1 MTVKI
6 LFVLPTL
13 RMGGAEKVMI
23 SLFNNIDKGFL
34 EPSIVAFSNGSLK
47 SKIKDQSRLTVLE
60 HDSVLSGVF
69 GFSQLVRSINPDV
82 VFSTH
87 SHLNALLCFLKK
99 LNIIKSKLIIR
110 ESNYLSKQQSHGK
123 SLYEKYFITFMI
135 KTFYHNADHL
145 ICQSNEM
152 LEDIYSFIPKY
163 TVPATVI
170 YNPIENIPPYINKGS
185 KKQIISIGRLDPQK
199 NHQLLIKAFDKIK
212 NTIPHSLVII
222 GDGSEYNN
230 LRKIIVKKGLEDRVQ
245 LTGFIENVWDEYS
258 NSALFVLSSNY
269 EGFPNVILEAMANST
284 PVVSSDCPSGPK
296 EIIQHGINGFLFE
309 VGDIDGLAKCI
320 KHAILTET
328 AISSIRHRAYLDVKA
343 YSITHIVNKY
353 ENIFQTNN

>member
-23 SLFNNIDKGFL
+23 SLFNNIDKVFL

-47 SKIKDQSRLTVLE
+47 SKIVDQSRLTVLDHE
-60 HDSVLSGVF
+60 SLLSGVF
-69 GFSQLVRSINPDV
+69 KFSQLVRSINPDV
-82 VFSTH
+82 IFSTH

-110 ESNYLSKQQSHGK
+110 ESNYLSMQQSNGK

-152 LEDIYSFIPKY
+152 LKDIYSFIPKY

-170 YNPIENIPPYINKGS
+170 YNPIENIPPYINKVS

-258 NSALFVLSSNY
+258 NSSLFVLSSIY

-284 PVVSSDCPSGPK
+284 PVISSNCLSGPK
-296 EIIQHGINGFLFE
+296 EIIRDSYNGLLFP
-309 VGDIDGLAKCI
+309 VGDVEQLSKLILKLVNDNMLSSYLKINAYKDLARYD
-320 KHAILTET
+320 LTL
-328 AISSIRHRAYLDVKA
+328 ISKQYNSIF
-343 YSITHIVNKY
+343 NK
-353 ENIFQTNN
+353 I